1 MIIIL
6 GGKKMK
12 KIIAMFVA
20 ALMLCSV
27 FAVTA
32 LAVNLDPDPSNSV
45 PESVSESVPESAPNS
60 EPVSVIVVD
69 GQSSEEP
76 GAQGYVGTEK
86 KSPDTGDSL
95 IFPAA
100 FVLLSGAVVAAVIG
114 GKKKSR

>member
-1 MIIIL
+1 
-6 GGKKMK
+6 MK

-32 LAVNLDPDPSNSV
+32 LAVNLNPDPYNSV
-45 PESVSESVPESAPNS
+45 PESAPESAPNS

>member
-1 MIIIL
+1 
-6 GGKKMK
+6 MK

-32 LAVNLDPDPSNSV
+32 LAVNLDPDPSNSVPESV